1 MITNLIKSSMKKM
14 TQNFESGFENLGRWI
29 HAHPKRVILVMLL
42 FFASLASNI
51 PSIEVD
57 TSTEAFFSKKDQT
70 RINYDGFRE
79 QFGRDEIV
87 LALIHPKKVFD
98 LEFLEKLKAFHE
110 DLEEKVPHL
119 DEVQSL
125 VNVTSMRGED
135 GELIVEELMEDWPED
150 DKGIRELKDRVLRNK
165 YYRNF
170 LVSEDGQYTTVVVRS
185 NAFSDYGQGMDQD
198 QMLANGFEE
207 DEGNPIAGDDKPRL
221 LTEEQNSEFV
231 EAIQSLADRHRTED
245 FPIDLGGSPVMV
257 HDLKKAMFSDMPVFM
272 LASLGVI
279 ALLLVILFRRL
290 SGLVLPLLTVIFS
303 LLTALGLVA
312 VTGTKLT
319 IVMQILPSFLL
330 AVGIGYSMHLLVIYY
345 RHLRDYGD
353 KGEAIAYAMG
363 HSGLAILIT
372 SLTTAGGLLSFVPVK
387 VAPVSDLGLFGA
399 AGVLFCVSFTLVLLP
414 AMLSVIPESKHPVPA
429 KNLHLQKNSITP
441 YSFADWMLKSC
452 GDFAV
457 NKPWTV
463 IGISLLIALMSSFG
477 AAKLRFS
484 HNPIAWLPEDNSLR
498 SATEAINEHMEGSAA
513 IELVVEREEEN
524 AVKEPEFMNRL
535 DDFNHF
541 SEGTSY
547 NRISVGKSSSI
558 VDVVKEINQVLNEDR
573 EEYYRVPWD
582 RGMIAQEL
590 LLFENGGTEDLENLV
605 NTPYS
610 KARVTLKT
618 TWVDANQY
626 TGLLHKLE
634 RKIEELFGKEKS
646 YVVTG
651 LIPIM
656 VKTITFL
663 MEGMLISY
671 LIAGVVITLL
681 MIILLADFRLGLWSM
696 IPNFLPILAGLGL
709 MGLLDLPLD
718 AMSILVGSIAIG
730 LAVDDTVHFMHNF
743 RRNQHIHQDI
753 KVAVEK
759 TLTSTGRA
767 MLVTTIVLSAG
778 FFIFTFSSMNNLISF
793 GLITGLTIIIALL
806 GDILLAPAMMAL
818 IYKNQVQTSK

>member
-1 MITNLIKSSMKKM
+1 MKHMLLK
-14 TQNFESGFENLGRWI
+14 FESRFENLGRWI

-42 FFASLASNI
+42 FFGSLASNI
-51 PSIEVD
+51 PSIKVD

-70 RINYDGFRE
+70 RIAYDRFRE

-110 DLEEKVPHL
+110 DLEEEVPNL

-125 VNVTSMRGED
+125 INVTSMRGEE
-135 GELIVEELMEDWPED
+135 GELIIEELMEDWPDD

-170 LVSEDGQYTTVVVRS
+170 LISEDGYYTNVVVRS
-185 NAFSDYGQGMDQD
+185 NAFYDFGQGMDQD
-198 QMLANGFEE
+198 EMLVDGFEE
-207 DEGNPIAGDDKPRL
+207 DEEISITLDKNPRL

-231 EAIQSLADRHRTED
+231 EAIQSLAERHRTED
-245 FPIDLGGSPVMV
+245 FTIELGGSPVMV
-257 HDLKKAMFSDMPVFM
+257 HDLKKAMFSDMPVFV

-279 ALLLVILFRRL
+279 ALFLVILFRRL

-345 RHLRDYGD
+345 RHLYDHGD

-372 SLTTAGGLLSFVPVK
+372 SLTTAGGLFSFVPVK

-414 AMLSVIPESKHPVPA
+414 ALLSVIPEGNHLVA
-429 KNLHLQKNSITP
+429 AENLHLRKNSRTR
-441 YSFADWMLKSC
+441 YSFADRMLKGC

-457 NKPWTV
+457 NNPWTV

-477 AAKLRFS
+477 AAQLRFS

-498 SATEAINEHMEGSAA
+498 SATEAINEHMKGSAA
-513 IELVVEREEEN
+513 IELVVERKEKN

-535 DDFNHF
+535 DEFNHF

-547 NRISVGKSSSI
+547 NRIYVGKSSSI
-558 VDVVKEINQVLNEDR
+558 VDVVKEINQILNEDR
-573 EEYYRVPWD
+573 EEYYRVPQD

-634 RKIEELFGKEKS
+634 RKIDELFGKEKS

-681 MIILLADFRLGLWSM
+681 MIILLADIRLGLWSM
-696 IPNFLPILAGLGL
+696 ISKFPANPCRFRS
-709 MGLLDLPLD
+709 D
-718 AMSILVGSIAIG
+718 GSA
-730 LAVDDTVHFMHNF
+730 
-743 RRNQHIHQDI
+743 
-753 KVAVEK
+753 
-759 TLTSTGRA
+759 
-767 MLVTTIVLSAG
+767 
-778 FFIFTFSSMNNLISF
+778 
-793 GLITGLTIIIALL
+793 
-806 GDILLAPAMMAL
+806 
-818 IYKNQVQTSK
+818 